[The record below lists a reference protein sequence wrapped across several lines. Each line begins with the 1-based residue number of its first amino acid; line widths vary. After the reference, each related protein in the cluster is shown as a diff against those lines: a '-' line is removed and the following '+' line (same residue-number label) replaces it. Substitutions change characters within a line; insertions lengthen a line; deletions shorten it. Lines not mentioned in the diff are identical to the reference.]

1 MRRRKKVSQQKIARD
16 LGVSQALVSLTLNGR
31 KEGISAATYQRIW
44 DHAISLGYQPKG
56 MVLDQSP
63 VEARLR
69 QVGIILRAGLNI
81 HTQGSYFSHVFHGL
95 HTALARRRH
104 AAVFLGSEDSLDR
117 DQLTSFFHT
126 GHSLRGV
133 ALFGEVAVPFLNQ
146 LRALERRIVAISARH
161 TGLCHSVV
169 GNEPQALDSLVEHL
183 QSLGHQ
189 RLGWLGGNLGLGRHE
204 SRFRAFLDAVKAR
217 GLETDARFH
226 HFLKEADKLEGVQ
239 AMEALLPLARRREFP
254 TAFVAYNTHM
264 ASGAILAL
272 QRAGWKV
279 PEQVSIAGAD
289 NYSLAREE
297 SPRITVAGTDPEKLG
312 EAAARLMLDS
322 TGGADE
328 SFHDLTLPSQ
338 LVVGQST
345 GPAPA

>member
-63 VEARLR
+63 PEARLR

-81 HTQGSYFSHVFHGL
+81 HTQGSYFSHVLHGL

-117 DQLTSFFHT
+117 GMLASFFHT
-126 GHSLRGV
+126 GHALRGV
-133 ALFGEVAVPFLNQ
+133 ALFGEVAPGFLNQ

-161 TGLCHSVV
+161 AGFCHSVL
-169 GNEPQALDSLVEHL
+169 GNEPQALDSLVGHL
-183 QSLGHQ
+183 QELGHV
-189 RLGWLGGNLGLGRHE
+189 RFGWLGGNVGLGRHE
-204 SRFRAFLDAVKAR
+204 SRYQAFLAAIR
-217 GLETDARFH
+217 TRQLQTDRRYHA
-226 HFLKEADKLEGVQ
+226 LIKEADKLEGVQ
-239 AMEALLPLARRREFP
+239 AMESLLPHARRKDFP
-254 TAFVAYNTHM
+254 TAFVTYNTHM
-264 ASGAILAL
+264 AAGAILAA
-272 QRAGWKV
+272 QRAGWAV
-279 PEQVSIAGAD
+279 PARLSLAGAD
-289 NYSLAREE
+289 NYALAREE
-297 SPRITVAGTDPEKLG
+297 TPRITVAGTDPEKLG
-312 EAAARLMLDS
+312 EAAARLLLDS
-322 TGGADE
+322 TGSTDE

-338 LVVGQST
+338 LVVGEST